1 MKQLWKSHRIFGYE
15 VARATAEDGT
25 ELVVLQ
31 TAPHK
36 QDVSPAH
43 MLLPVSENEVT
54 FEARVRLI
62 EAIEKARFLGL
73 DNDAL
78 RTVFESQP
86 YRPRDKMAYQ
96 HDAAAG
102 KTNIDAALAYS

>member
-1 MKQLWKSHRIFGYE
+1 MSKQLWKSHRVFGYE
-15 VARATAEDGT
+15 VARATTEDGT

-36 QDVSPAH
+36 QEVSPAH
-43 MLLPVSENEVT
+43 MLMPVSDGEVV

-73 DNDAL
+73 DVETLRAAFEDAIQSGGT
-78 RTVFESQP
+78 R
-86 YRPRDKMAYQ
+86 
-96 HDAAAG
+96 
-102 KTNIDAALAYS
+102 